1 MLSGSG
7 GLWGVGGRFSLS
19 SEEEEGGRRVEVSK
33 ESHFCQRLLCYGMSK
48 NHRNQTGAANTSDLV
63 KFAENPCRVLP
74 GKGQE
79 PSGCF

>member
-1 MLSGSG
+1 MLGRSG
-7 GLWGVGGRFSLS
+7 GLWDVGGRFSLS

-33 ESHFCQRLLCYGMSK
+33 ESHFCYGMSK
-48 NHRNQTGAANTSDLV
+48 IHRNQTGAANTSDLV